1 MTLNE
6 INDRLVELRSQID
19 SPEADLESLE
29 TEINNLIE
37 ERNSLNAKAEKRD
50 ALIKAAQETTQPL
63 YIVTGKQIGR
73 AHV

>member
-6 INDRLVELRSQID
+6 INTRLVELRSQID

-37 ERNSLNAKAEKRD
+37 ERNTLNAKAAKRE
-50 ALIKAAQETTQPL
+50 AIIKAANELSQP
-63 YIVTGKQIGR
+63 IS
-73 AHV
+73 